1 MKIKKI
7 NVSLKELN
15 YAQLKNLSK
24 FIKPSNF
31 KNFLNNKVKRINLI
45 SEIDLFI
52 DKDGE
57 LEDYIIKGE
66 VTDLKTVLFKDL
78 ILSKTDL
85 SFFADKEDILIKNI
99 FGNID
104 SIDIN
109 NGDIKVNLEEGIK
122 INSNFISNIN
132 LDSNNIKNFNDLL
145 EEFEITR
152 NIKELNG
159 NFNNDIVVNIDK
171 TYKVTN
177 YNYKLSGKVKNGK
190 IGLFE
195 NIKNNFI
202 IKDVKEIFFSDTLIE
217 FDISKKNFKLDT
229 IGKYSFNNSDFFQLE
244 LESSFKSDL
253 LKIDTNFEYKKKFNL
268 DLINY
273 KKSTDNVAKISIE
286 LEKNKNLL
294 NIKKFSF
301 NEKNEFINISNL
313 KFKDNNFNL

>member
-217 FDISKKNFKLDT
+217 FDISKK
-229 IGKYSFNNSDFFQLE
+229 I
-244 LESSFKSDL
+244 
-253 LKIDTNFEYKKKFNL
+253 
-268 DLINY
+268 
-273 KKSTDNVAKISIE
+273 
-286 LEKNKNLL
+286 L
-294 NIKKFSF
+294 N
-301 NEKNEFINISNL
+301 
-313 KFKDNNFNL
+313 